1 MPARGIAQRPSEM
14 AQMTDPKAVLGM
26 PGGRVLDVATGRG
39 GMIQFLIDGLESF
52 DEIVGIDNDPDT
64 QAGFMEA
71 SGDRPNVRFVLMD
84 ATALEFED
92 GSFDTVCL
100 GSSLHHCADPVAI
113 LREMRRVCREGGNVI
128 VVEMYR
134 DGQHEPQVTHVEL
147 HHWWAAIDTLGGRT
161 HDKTF
166 TRAEVLALVDVLALD
181 DLRIEDLVDSDADPM
196 SPDRVAELDPVID
209 RYLALADGH
218 ADLQAQGEALR
229 RRLHGVGFRLATSVC
244 AIGRA

>member
-1 MPARGIAQRPSEM
+1 
-14 AQMTDPKAVLGM
+14 MTDPKAVLGM

-39 GMIQFLIDGLESF
+39 GMIQFLIDGLGSF

-64 QAGFMEA
+64 RPDFMEA
-71 SGDRPNVRFVLMD
+71 FGDQPNVRFALMD
-84 ATALEFED
+84 ATALEFEA

-100 GSSLHHCADPVAI
+100 GNSLHHCADPVVI
-113 LREMRRVCREGGNVI
+113 LREMRRVCRAGGNVI

-134 DGQHEPQVTHVEL
+134 DGQLEPQLTHVEL
-147 HHWWAAIDTLGGRT
+147 HHWWAAIDTLGGRI
-161 HDKTF
+161 HGETF
-166 TRAEVLALVDVLALD
+166 TRAEILAVIDVLALD
-181 DLRIEDLVDSDADPM
+181 DIRIEDLVDSDTDPM

-218 ADLQAQGEALR
+218 PDLQAQGEELR